1 MTIVFHARV
10 EGGGGYY
17 DARKG
22 LLYFLVDLRV
32 SASCRDARARRKKA
46 KKNVEYLLVSNSLVF
61 LICEKVH
68 KKKQKKN

>member
-1 MTIVFHARV
+1 MVFHARV

-32 SASCRDARARRKKA
+32 SASCRDARARRKKS
-46 KKNVEYLLVSNSLVF
+46 KEEYVIFACQQFFGFSDL
-61 LICEKVH
+61 
-68 KKKQKKN
+68 